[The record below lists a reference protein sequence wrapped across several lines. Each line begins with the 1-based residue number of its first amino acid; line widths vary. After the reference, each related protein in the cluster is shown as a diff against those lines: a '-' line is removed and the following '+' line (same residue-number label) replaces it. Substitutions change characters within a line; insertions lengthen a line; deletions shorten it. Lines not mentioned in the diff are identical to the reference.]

1 MSSYLD
7 YQLSIIE
14 KGVLEA
20 AKRIG
25 LNLTIFDS
33 EVMPQHYAGHQWIVF
48 ENSVVGTVINAI
60 PPLNQTATIPWEEW
74 FVMDGELRHHILF
87 TEKNESSTM
96 TWQGPMNDEDH
107 PKPVLGKLWHVHNTE
122 PTPYLLP

>member
-7 YQLSIIE
+7 YQQSIIE
-14 KGVLEA
+14 EGVLEA

-25 LNLTIFDS
+25 LHPTLFDS
-33 EVMPQHYAGHQWIVF
+33 EVMSQHYAGHQWVVF

-74 FVMDGELRHHILF
+74 FVMDGEMRHHILF

-96 TWQGPMNDEDH
+96 TWQGPMDDEDH
-107 PKPVLGKLWHVHNTE
+107 PKPVLGKLWHVHNAE

>member
-7 YQLSIIE
+7 YQQSIIE
-14 KGVLEA
+14 EGVLEA

-25 LNLTIFDS
+25 LNPTIFDS
-33 EVMPQHYAGHQWIVF
+33 EVMFQHYAGHQWIVF

-60 PPLNQTATIPWEEW
+60 PPLNLTATIPWEEW

-87 TEKNESSTM
+87 TEKHENSTM
-96 TWQGPMNDEDH
+96 TWEGPMDDQDH
-107 PKPVLGKLWHVHNTE
+107 PKPVLGKLWHVHNAE

>member
-7 YQLSIIE
+7 YQQSIIE
-14 KGVLEA
+14 EGVLEA

-25 LNLTIFDS
+25 LNPTIFDS
-33 EVMPQHYAGHQWIVF
+33 EVMFQHYAGHQWIVF

-60 PPLNQTATIPWEEW
+60 PPLNLTATIPWEEW

-87 TEKNESSTM
+87 TEKHENSTM
-96 TWQGPMNDEDH
+96 TWEGSMDDQDH
-107 PKPVLGKLWHVHNTE
+107 PKPVLGKLWHVHNAE

>member
-7 YQLSIIE
+7 YQQSIIE
-14 KGVLEA
+14 EGVLEA

-25 LNLTIFDS
+25 LNPTIFDS
-33 EVMPQHYAGHQWIVF
+33 EVMSQHYAGHQWIVF

-60 PPLNQTATIPWEEW
+60 PLLNLTATIPWEEW

-87 TEKNESSTM
+87 TVKHESSTM
-96 TWQGPMNDEDH
+96 TWEGPIEDEDH
-107 PKPVLGKLWHVHNTE
+107 PEPVLGRLWHVHNAE

>member
-7 YQLSIIE
+7 YQQSIIE
-14 KGVLEA
+14 EGVLEA

-25 LNLTIFDS
+25 LHPTIFDS
-33 EVMPQHYAGHQWIVF
+33 EVMSQHYAGHQWVVF

-60 PPLNQTATIPWEEW
+60 PPLNQSATIPWEEW

-87 TEKNESSTM
+87 TVKHESSTM
-96 TWQGPMNDEDH
+96 TWEGPIEDEDH
-107 PKPVLGKLWHVHNTE
+107 PEPVLGRLWHVHNAE

>member
-7 YQLSIIE
+7 YQQSIIE
-14 KGVLEA
+14 EGVLEA

-25 LNLTIFDS
+25 LDSTIFDT
-33 EVMPQHYAGHQWIVF
+33 EVMSQHYAGHQWVVF

-74 FVMDGELRHHILF
+74 FVMDGQLRHHILF
-87 TEKNESSTM
+87 TEKIESSTM
-96 TWQGPMNDEDH
+96 TWQGPMDDEDH
-107 PKPVLGKLWHVHNTE
+107 PKPVLEKLWHVHNAE